1 VETDTGKQKAEL
13 EKELTYY
20 EGFLASLNKKL
31 SNERF
36 MQQARPEVVA
46 LERKKKADTEEKIR
60 AIRLTLGN

>member
-1 VETDTGKQKAEL
+1 
-13 EKELTYY
+13 
-20 EGFLASLNKKL
+20 
-31 SNERF
+31 